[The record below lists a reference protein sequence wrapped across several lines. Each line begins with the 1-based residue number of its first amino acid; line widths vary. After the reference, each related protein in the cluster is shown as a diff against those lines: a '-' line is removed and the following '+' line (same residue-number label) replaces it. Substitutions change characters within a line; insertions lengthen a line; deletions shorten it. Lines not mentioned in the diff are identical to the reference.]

1 LYQLHGLNYRQWHI
15 LWPLCLL
22 ISEAVHLKNPANG
35 NGYPRKLL
43 LIDDEHA
50 LEGLMN
56 HEFAKM
62 CPYGQQHEILLQYIL
77 SLFL

>member
-1 LYQLHGLNYRQWHI
+1 MHQLHGFNHRQWHI

-35 NGYPRKLL
+35 NWNPRKLL

-50 LEGLMN
+50 LEGLMY
-56 HEFAKM
+56 HEFAKI
-62 CPYGQQHEILLQYIL
+62 CPDGQQHVIFLQYIL
-77 SLFL
+77 SLLL

>member
-1 LYQLHGLNYRQWHI
+1 VYHLHGLNHRQRQI

-22 ISEAVHLKNPANG
+22 IGETVNLENPGYG
-35 NGYPRKLL
+35 NRYPRKLL

-56 HEFAKM
+56 HEFAKI